1 MQLSWWF
8 IEGIALSGFFYNL
21 GRKVGPGVRKAKWI
35 WQSLTASET
44 EVIAAEYEVGRDLAY
59 EVRRCLEID
68 TEERVVEL
76 LNEVGGRLAG
86 CVANK
91 DRKFSFEAVKGG
103 EANAFA
109 LPGGF
114 IFITRS
120 LLELCEWNRDEIGFV
135 LGHEMGHVIR
145 GHAMDRIISN
155 SAISFGATAIAV
167 RGALAS
173 WVGRVGVKFL
183 ESAYSQDLELEA
195 DRLGVRLVGAA
206 GYDSGGPERLL
217 SRLSELKRSGKGFE
231 LGNYFSTH
239 PSFAVRIDNVTLL
252 LLDLGAV
259 MLIRKK

>member
-1 MQLSWWF
+1 MFYKGEQAKVSSL
-8 IEGIALSGFFYNL
+8 FYNL
-21 GRKVGPGVRKAKWI
+21 GKMAGPKVRKVKWI
-35 WQSLTASET
+35 WHSITAS
-44 EVIAAEYEVGRDLAY
+44 AADTIKAEHEVGKDLAC
-59 EVRRCLEID
+59 EIRNQLELD
-68 TEERVVEL
+68 TEPRAGQL
-76 LNEVGGRLAG
+76 LNEVGSHLS
-86 CVANK
+86 VHVTNK
-91 DRKFSFEAVKGG
+91 LRTFSFEVIKGS
-103 EANAFA
+103 EPNAFA

-114 IFITRS
+114 IFVTIS
-120 LLELCEWNRDEIGFV
+120 LLELCDWNQDEIAFI

-155 SAISFGATAIAV
+155 SAISFGAIAV

-217 SRLSELKRSGKGFE
+217 LRLSKLKRSAKGFE

-239 PSFAVRIDNVTLL
+239 PSFDVRIDNTTLL
-252 LLDLGAV
+252 LLGSV
-259 MLIRKK
+259 R